1 MVTSFRSSLVN
12 YPLKSRFMRINFNQ
26 DDTTLNLRQPVNR
39 GPVNQGMDNQGSTVR
54 MVVLRKV
61 DEFKHDTV

>member
-1 MVTSFRSSLVN
+1 
-12 YPLKSRFMRINFNQ
+12 MRINFNQ